1 MPTYEYRCGACGKSL
16 EIFHSISEAPKRKC
30 PSCGKPKLERQISAG
45 AGILFKGSGFY
56 QTDYRSDAYKS
67 AASADSNAAK
77 PAEPTKVA
85 DGDAKSTAS
94 TKSETSA
101 AKSEP
106 EKKSSKRKK
115 SE

>member
-67 AASADSNAAK
+67 AASADSNTAK
-77 PAEPTKVA
+77 PAEPAPAT
-85 DGDAKSTAS
+85 DAKSTAS